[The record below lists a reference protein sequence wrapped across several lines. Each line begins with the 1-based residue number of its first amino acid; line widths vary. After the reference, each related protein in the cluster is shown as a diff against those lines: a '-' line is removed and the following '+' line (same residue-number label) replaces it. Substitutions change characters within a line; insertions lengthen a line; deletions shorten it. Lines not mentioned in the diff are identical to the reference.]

1 MMTINFP
8 TFKPFNQMKKILG
21 PRQTKETIET
31 FNKKDFVDLFCSVQA
46 KSQMIPTKSKLY
58 KTTLFLGI
66 ILLAYPFV
74 SSFPLKAQSLEVLI
88 PEALQNNPELKATE
102 KRWDAA
108 KAMVPQAG
116 AWMDPMLSFEGM
128 SDTKDIGFTKYS
140 FMEKKIGISQQFP
153 FPGKLGLKKK
163 MVQYDAHMME
173 ADYQHSK
180 NMLISEVK
188 MAYYE
193 LFSVNKTKEITE
205 NNKALLSDIAKLAET
220 KYMVGQGLQPDVL
233 SAHLELSKLDQKLI
247 ELKNEEA
254 KLQLKLRTLLFRS
267 EESSPIVPEEVKK
280 TEFIVDSEKL
290 KKEALEKNPMLLE
303 QKYLVDQNQASYRLA
318 KKEYFPDFELT
329 LKYGQDQ
336 ISMGSM
342 EKTNFIETMVGFN
355 LPIYFFRKQ
364 NKMVEEKAD
373 LLSSAQESFSYK
385 QNELINDLEDKVSDL
400 KRNSDL
406 LELFEDGIL
415 PQAQQS
421 FQSAQTAYQ
430 VNKVDFQ
437 TLLYSLMNLYEYE
450 MNYYMT
456 LTEYQ
461 KSLAELEVIVGTRL
475 EGVK

>member
-1 MMTINFP
+1 
-8 TFKPFNQMKKILG
+8 
-21 PRQTKETIET
+21 
-31 FNKKDFVDLFCSVQA
+31 
-46 KSQMIPTKSKLY
+46 MIPTKSRLY
-58 KTTLFLGI
+58 KTTLFLYI
-66 ILLAYPFV
+66 ILFAYPFIY
-74 SSFPLKAQSLEVLI
+74 SFQLKAQSLEILI
-88 PEALQNNPELKATE
+88 QEALQNNPELKAKE
-102 KRWDAA
+102 KKWEAA
-108 KAMVPQAG
+108 KAMIPQAG

-128 SDTKDIGFTKYS
+128 SATKDIGFTKYS
-140 FMEKKIGISQQFP
+140 FMQKKIGLSQQFP

-163 MVQYDAHMME
+163 MARYDANMME
-173 ADYQHSK
+173 TDYLHLK

-193 LFSVNKTKEITE
+193 LFSVDKAKEITE
-205 NNKALLSDIAKLAET
+205 KNKDLLSDIAKLAET
-220 KYMVGQGLQPDVL
+220 KYMVGQGLQQDVL

-247 ELKNEEA
+247 DLKREEIGI
-254 KLQLKLRTLLFRS
+254 QLKLKTLLFRS

-280 TEFIVDSEKL
+280 TEFMVDLEKL
-290 KKEALEKNPMLLE
+290 KKEALEKNPMLRE
-303 QKYLVDQNQASYRLA
+303 QKYLVDQSQASYKLA

-329 LKYGQDQ
+329 LKYGEDQ
-336 ISMGSM
+336 MK
-342 EKTNFIETMVGFN
+342 EKFIETMVGFN

-385 QNELINDLEDKVSDL
+385 QNELINDLEDKVSEL

-437 TLLYSLMNLYEYE
+437 TLLFSLSNLYEYE
-450 MNYYMT
+450 MNYYMI
-456 LTEYQ
+456 LAEHQ
-461 KSLAELEVIVGTRL
+461 KSLAELEVIIGKQIP
-475 EGVK
+475 EIK

>member
-1 MMTINFP
+1 MIP
-8 TFKPFNQMKKILG
+8 
-21 PRQTKETIET
+21 
-31 FNKKDFVDLFCSVQA
+31 A
-46 KSQMIPTKSKLY
+46 KSKSYRTVPL
-58 KTTLFLGI
+58 LCI
-66 ILLAYPFV
+66 ILLACSLIPNSYP
-74 SSFPLKAQSLEVLI
+74 KAQSMDVLVQ
-88 PEALQNNPELKATE
+88 EALQNNPELKATE
-102 KRWDAA
+102 KKWDAA
-108 KAMVPQAG
+108 KAMIPQAG

-128 SDTKDIGFTKYS
+128 SATKDIGFTKYS
-140 FMEKKIGISQQFP
+140 FMQKKVGISQQFS

-163 MVQYDAHMME
+163 MAQYDAQMMG
-173 ADYQHSK
+173 ADYQSLK

-193 LFSVNKTKEITE
+193 LFFVNKAKEITE
-205 NNKALLSDIAKLAET
+205 KNKALLSDMAKVAET

-233 SAHLELSKLDQKLI
+233 SANLEISKLDQKLI
-247 ELKNEEA
+247 EIKKEETQ
-254 KLQLKLRTLLFRS
+254 LQLKLKTLLFRS
-267 EESSPIVPEEVKK
+267 EESSLIVPDEVKK
-280 TEFIVDSEKL
+280 TEFVADREKL
-290 KKEALEKNPMLLE
+290 KKEALGKNPMLLE
-303 QKYLVDQNQASYRLA
+303 QKYLVEQSRASHRLA

-336 ISMGSM
+336 ISAEVMGK
-342 EKTNFIETMVGFN
+342 ENFIETMVGFN

-373 LLSSAQESFSYK
+373 LLSSSQQILSYQ
-385 QNELINDLEDKVSDL
+385 QNKLINDLEDKVSEL

-421 FQSAQTAYQ
+421 FQSTQTAYQ

-437 TLLYSLMNLYEYE
+437 ALLFGLMNLYEYE

-461 KSLAELEVIVGTRL
+461 KTLAELEVLVGVQL
-475 EGVK
+475 GEIK

>member
-1 MMTINFP
+1 
-8 TFKPFNQMKKILG
+8 
-21 PRQTKETIET
+21 
-31 FNKKDFVDLFCSVQA
+31 
-46 KSQMIPTKSKLY
+46 MIPTKSRLY
-58 KTTLFLGI
+58 KTTLFLYI
-66 ILLAYPFV
+66 ILFAYPFIP
-74 SSFPLKAQSLEVLI
+74 SFQLKAQSLEVLI
-88 PEALQNNPELKATE
+88 QEALQNSSQLKAAE
-102 KRWDAA
+102 KRWEAA
-108 KAMVPQAG
+108 KAMIPQAG

-128 SDTKDIGFTKYS
+128 SATKDIGFTKYS
-140 FMEKKIGISQQFP
+140 FMQKKIGLSQQFS

-163 MVQYDAHMME
+163 MARYDANMME
-173 ADYQHSK
+173 TDYLHLK

-193 LFSVNKTKEITE
+193 LFFVNKAKEITE
-205 NNKALLSDIAKLAET
+205 KNKDLLSDIAKLAET
-220 KYMVGQGLQPDVL
+220 KYMVGQGIQQDVL

-247 ELKNEEA
+247 DLKREEA
-254 KLQLKLRTLLFRS
+254 GIQLKLKTLLFRS
-267 EESSPIVPEEVKK
+267 KESSPVVPEEVKK
-280 TEFIVDSEKL
+280 TEFVVDREKL
-290 KKEALEKNPMLLE
+290 KKEALEQNPMLRE
-303 QKYLVDQNQASYRLA
+303 QKYLVDQSQASYKLA

-336 ISMGSM
+336 MSAEVMGK
-342 EKTNFIETMVGFN
+342 ENFIEAMVGFN

-385 QNELINDLEDKVSDL
+385 QNELINDLEDKVSEL

-406 LELFEDGIL
+406 LDLFGNGIL

-437 TLLYSLMNLYEYE
+437 TLLMSLMNIYEYE

-456 LTEYQ
+456 LAEYQ
-461 KSLAELEVIVGTRL
+461 KSLAELEVIIGQQVS
-475 EGVK
+475 EIK

>member
-1 MMTINFP
+1 
-8 TFKPFNQMKKILG
+8 
-21 PRQTKETIET
+21 
-31 FNKKDFVDLFCSVQA
+31 
-46 KSQMIPTKSKLY
+46 MIPNKSKLY
-58 KTTLFLGI
+58 KTTLLLCI
-66 ILLAYPFV
+66 MLLAYPLIPN
-74 SSFPLKAQSLEVLI
+74 SYLKAQSLEVLI
-88 PEALQNNPELKATE
+88 QEALQNNSELKAAE
-102 KRWDAA
+102 KKWDAA
-108 KAMVPQAG
+108 KAMIPQAG

-128 SDTKDIGFTKYS
+128 SATKDIGFTKYS
-140 FMEKKIGISQQFP
+140 FMQKKVGISQQFP

-163 MVQYDAHMME
+163 MAQYDAQMMG
-173 ADYQHSK
+173 ADYQNLK

-205 NNKALLSDIAKLAET
+205 KNKALLSDIAKLTET

-233 SAHLELSKLDQKLI
+233 SSHLELSKLDQKLI
-247 ELKNEEA
+247 NLKKEETG
-254 KLQLKLRTLLFRS
+254 LQLKLKTLLFRS
-267 EESSPIVPEEVKK
+267 EKNIPIVPDEVKK
-280 TEFIVDSEKL
+280 TEFVADLEKL
-290 KKEALEKNPMLLE
+290 RKEALEKNPMLLE
-303 QKYLVDQNQASYRLA
+303 QKYLVEQSRASHRLA

-336 ISMGSM
+336 ISAEVMGK
-342 EKTNFIETMVGFN
+342 ENFIETMVGFN

-373 LLSSAQESFSYK
+373 LLSSSQQNLSYQ
-385 QNELINDLEDKVSDL
+385 QNKLINDLEDKVSDL

-406 LELFEDGIL
+406 LELFADGIL

-421 FQSAQTAYQ
+421 FESTQTAYQ

-437 TLLYSLMNLYEYE
+437 ALLSGLMNLYEYE

-461 KSLAELEVIVGTRL
+461 KTLAELEVIVG
-475 EGVK
+475 EQVSEIK